1 VRRPAAFDGRRCGG
15 TAVPELPNCRTL
27 LNRFACPTLATR
39 SFMLEA
45 RIHVT
50 LKKSVLDPQGETV
63 KSGLASLG
71 FRTVEDCRVGKFM
84 VLRLNETDPTAAK
97 AKVDEMCRKL
107 LANPVSEEYVFQID
121 EVAG

>member
-1 VRRPAAFDGRRCGG
+1 MF
-15 TAVPELPNCRTL
+15 
-27 LNRFACPTLATR
+27 
-39 SFMLEA
+39 EA

-50 LKKSVLDPQGETV
+50 LKKSVLDPQGDTV

-71 FRTVEDCRVGKFM
+71 FSTVHDCRIGKFM
-84 VLRLNETDPTAAK
+84 VLRLHETDATAAK

-107 LANPVSEEYVFQID
+107 LANPVIEEYVFQIS

>member
-1 VRRPAAFDGRRCGG
+1 
-15 TAVPELPNCRTL
+15 
-27 LNRFACPTLATR
+27 
-39 SFMLEA
+39 MIEA

-50 LKKSVLDPQGETV
+50 LKKSVLDPQGDTV

-71 FRTVEDCRVGKFM
+71 FSTVHDCRIGKFM
-84 VLRLNETDPTAAK
+84 VLRLSETDATAAK

-107 LANPVSEEYVFQID
+107 LANPVIEEYVFQIS